1 MKKWLAILA
10 GLVIMI
16 PLAACGNKAV
26 ATTSGGKITES
37 AYYSSMKSTSSGKQV
52 LQQMI
57 LNKVLEKEYG
67 DNVKKSEVTK
77 EYNAYKAQYGSS
89 FSSVLSQS
97 GMTASSLK
105 EQIRSNLLLKE
116 AVKDYSKITQAQID
130 KQWKK
135 FEPEVT
141 TAHILVSSKDDAQ
154 SVIDELN
161 SDSSDKKWSTF
172 KKLAKSKSTDT
183 TTASTGGKLSA
194 FDNTDTTLA
203 SAYRK
208 AAFQLK
214 TGEYSAEPVKTSD
227 GYEVIYMIKHP
238 NKGTEKSN
246 RAKLKDQIITSNMN
260 NSTKLHNVVS
270 KVLKKG
276 HVSIKDNDLK
286 SILDDYLTS
295 SSSSSSTSSSTSSS
309 STSSSSSSDSSSSAS
324 E

>member
-26 ATTSGGKITES
+26 ATTSGGKVTES

-67 DNVKKSEVTK
+67 DKVKKSAVTK
-77 EYNAYKAQYGSS
+77 EYNVYKAQYGSS

-135 FEPEVT
+135 YEPSVT
-141 TAHILVSSKDDAQ
+141 TAHILVASEDDANA
-154 SVIDELN
+154 VIDKLN
-161 SDSSDKKWSTF
+161 AASADKKWSTF

-194 FDNTDTTLA
+194 FDNTDTTLQ
-203 SAYRK
+203 SKYRK

-214 TGEYSAEPVKTSD
+214 TGEYTTSAVKTSD
-227 GYEVIYMIKHP
+227 GYEIIYMIKHP
-238 NKGTEKSN
+238 AKGTKKSN
-246 RAKLKDQIITSNMN
+246 LNNLKDQIVTANMS

-276 HVSIKDNDLK
+276 NVSIKDSDLK

-295 SSSSSSTSSSTSSS
+295 SSSSSSTTSTTTSTSA
-309 STSSSSSSDSSSSAS
+309 SSSSDS